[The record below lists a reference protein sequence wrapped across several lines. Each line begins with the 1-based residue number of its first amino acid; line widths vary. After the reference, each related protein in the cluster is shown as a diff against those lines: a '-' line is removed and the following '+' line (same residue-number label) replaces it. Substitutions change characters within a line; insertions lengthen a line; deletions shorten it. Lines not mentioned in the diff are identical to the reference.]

1 MKSIGFV
8 TMQVALIV
16 FISCGAA
23 DVFLTFVLGSPPHL
37 AYLQKGIH
45 AEVVTLDQVMVRT
58 IGVFFVLLGLSG
70 QIILHEMVRLGSKR
84 GLAYLI
90 GLLSVGV
97 LIYVVPMSGVK
108 TYQVLIPVLSLTL
121 LLVGAALWYFRFPF
135 GHFAK

>member
-1 MKSIGFV
+1 MKSIGFT
-8 TMQVALIV
+8 TMQIALIV

-23 DVFLTFVLGSPPHL
+23 DVLLTFVLGSSPHL
-37 AYLQKGIH
+37 AYWQKDIH
-45 AEVVTLDQVMVRT
+45 TEVVTLDQVMVRT

-97 LIYVVPMSGVK
+97 LIYVVPMSGIK
-108 TYQVLIPVLSLTL
+108 TYQTLIPVLSLTL
-121 LLVGAALWYFRFPF
+121 LLIGAVLWHFRLPF